1 MEGSGKS
8 IDTGTGLLLAE
19 LRDGVATLTL
29 NRPEA
34 RNALSDELT
43 PALRRMILRLG
54 RDPAVG
60 ALVLTGAG
68 PAFCAGGDV
77 KSMGRGRGPGAGPHP
92 DPGLTRAETRVVE
105 DLAALG
111 LGPDDRGFD
120 TTLAILAGAENLT
133 TDETLA
139 LAAKVWNRAPH
150 KGATAARIRYVYRPG
165 SRENTRLQRLRAKL
179 GRGPGAG
186 PGPDPGP
193 DPGSGS
199 GAKRSPGE
207 AVLELQH
214 RQRTLT
220 GVLAALPV
228 PTIAALPGPAAG
240 AGLALALACDLRF
253 AAASAFVTT
262 GYARIGLS
270 GDYGIN
276 WLLTRLVGTAKARE
290 LMFTADRVD
299 AETCARIG
307 LVNRVFPDE
316 SLRSETAAFAAR
328 LAAGPR
334 EAIALMKRNLDRALT
349 SDFLSALDQEAELHV
364 RAAGTEEHREAV
376 RAFLEKRPPRFR
388 A

>member
-1 MEGSGKS
+1 MDGSGRA
-8 IDTGTGLLLAE
+8 IDTGTERLLGE

-43 PALRRMILRLG
+43 PALRRLILRLG
-54 RDPAVG
+54 NDPRVG
-60 ALVLTGAG
+60 ALILTGAG

-77 KSMGRGRGPGAGPHP
+77 KGMGSDRTRSRGTER
-92 DPGLTRAETRVVE
+92 
-105 DLAALG
+105 
-111 LGPDDRGFD
+111 
-120 TTLAILAGAENLT
+120 
-133 TDETLA
+133 
-139 LAAKVWNRAPH
+139 
-150 KGATAARIRYVYRPG
+150 TA
-165 SRENTRLQRLRAKL
+165 
-179 GRGPGAG
+179 
-186 PGPDPGP
+186 
-193 DPGSGS
+193 
-199 GAKRSPGE
+199 GE
-207 AVLELQH
+207 AVLELQQ

-220 GVLAALPV
+220 GVLVGLPV

-240 AGLALALACDLRF
+240 AGLAIALACDIRF

-262 GYARIGLS
+262 GYARVGLS

-276 WLLTRLVGTAKARE
+276 WLLTRLVGTARARE

-307 LVNRVFPDE
+307 LVNRVFADE
-316 SLRSETAAFAAR
+316 SLRAETAVFAAR

-349 SDFLSALDQEAELHV
+349 SDFLPALDQEAELLV
-364 RAAGTEEHREAV
+364 QAAATEDHREAV
-376 RAFLEKRPPRFR
+376 RAFIEKRPPRFR